1 MNVKIYIYKYNF
13 REENSADE
21 PTGGTGFAIHKMV
34 PYLAVLWPLRG
45 FRTEDR
51 CSNEKVS
58 LPFNPHHHSDTSLRA
73 CSYGPYF
80 SV

>member
-58 LPFNPHHHSDTSLRA
+58 LQFNPIITVI
-73 CSYGPYF
+73 P
-80 SV
+80 V